1 MYSKEQTRELKN
13 IFWTSFSKAYPKKW
27 LLHKTKIKD
36 FAFKFY
42 VDNKKIEVMLAIE
55 NKDESLRKIYFQKIE
70 SLQTLLREDYLPE
83 VLFDEFY
90 QQENGKTISKVW
102 VEKTGLSFHDKRN
115 WNEIF
120 DYFNQKME
128 LFEAFYYEY
137 EDYIKDLEMNT

>member
-13 IFWTSFSKAYPKKW
+13 TFWTSFSEAYPKKW

-36 FAFKFY
+36 FSFKFY
-42 VDNKKIEVMLAIE
+42 ADNKKIEVMLAIE
-55 NKDESLRKIYFQKIE
+55 SKDEELKKIYFQKIE

-83 VLFDEFY
+83 VLLDEFH
-90 QQENGKTISKVW
+90 QQENGKIIAKVW
-102 VEKTGLSFHDKRN
+102 VEKTGIGFHDKNN
-115 WNEIF
+115 WSEIF

>member
-13 IFWTSFSKAYPKKW
+13 IFWTRFSEAYPKKW

-36 FAFKFY
+36 FSFKFY
-42 VDNKKIEVMLAIE
+42 TDNKKIEVMLAIE
-55 NKDESLRKIYFQKIE
+55 CKDDHLRKIYFQKIE
-70 SLQTLLREDYLPE
+70 SLQSLLRDEYLPE
-83 VLFDEFY
+83 VLFDEFH
-90 QQENGKTISKVW
+90 QQENGKIISKVW
-102 VEKTGLSFHDKRN
+102 VEKVGLSFHDEKD
-115 WNEIF
+115 WDKIF